1 MPCSMASI
9 NIRQPAQGAGTQ
21 PQHMMRRTVAQAHA
35 VMPMTVDPNV
45 ATADAEM
52 LHLQNTLKQLRENT
66 MAAQVAKAA
75 ELAVI

>member
-1 MPCSMASI
+1 MQLGI
-9 NIRQPAQGAGTQ
+9 NIKQPAQGAGTQ
-21 PQHMMRRTVAQAHA
+21 PQHMMRRTVAQAP
-35 VMPMTVDPNV
+35 VVLPMTVDPNV